1 MFQTIKNAWNIPE
14 LRKKILFT
22 IAMLLIYRIG
32 CHLPVPGL
40 IGAAFEVLVEGN
52 KLFGFMDM
60 FSGGAFSNMSL
71 FAMNIQPYINASIIL
86 NLLTIAIPALERLA
100 KEGEE
105 GRKKITQYTRYLTIG
120 LGLFQASMLFI
131 TLKNYDVLYDGGT
144 VMSFLTVVFTF
155 CAGTAIVMWLGELIT
170 EKGIGNGISM
180 IIFVGIISRIP
191 TGAAVLYASWQGGKL
206 GATAIETILLVV
218 GLLVVMLGMIVGT
231 VYVSGATR
239 KIPVNY
245 AKKVVGRKMYG
256 GQSTHIPMQVNMSGV
271 MPIIFAS
278 SITTLPSII
287 INFVAPNTENKF
299 LMALQKTDS
308 WSFLLIYAALI
319 FFFSFFYTMISFN
332 PVEVSNNLKKNGGFI
347 PGIRPGKPTAEYLAY
362 VLNKITWFGGL
373 FLALLATIPSVLAR
387 IVGIQIGFG
396 GSALLIVVG
405 VALETVKQM
414 ESQMLMRHY
423 KGFLD

>member
-144 VMSFLTVVFTF
+144 IMSFLTVVFTF

-170 EKGIGNGISM
+170 DKGIGNGISM

-191 TGAAVLYASWQGGKL
+191 TGAAVLYASWQNGKL
-206 GATAIETILLVV
+206 GATAIETILLIV

-308 WSFLLIYAALI
+308 WGFLLIYAALI

-332 PVEVSNNLKKNGGFI
+332 PVEVSNNLKKNGGFV

-373 FLALLATIPSVLAR
+373 FLALLATIPAVLAR

>member
-1 MFQTIKNAWNIPE
+1 MFQTIKNAWGIPE

-40 IGAAFEVLVEGN
+40 IEEAFQVLVEGN
-52 KLFGFMDM
+52 TLFGFMDT

-86 NLLTIAIPALERLA
+86 NLLTIAIPALERLS

-120 LGLFQASMLFI
+120 IGLFQAVMLYI
-131 TLKNYDVLYDGGT
+131 TLKNYDILYDGGT
-144 VMSFLTVVFTF
+144 VMSFLTVVFSF
-155 CAGTAIVMWLGELIT
+155 CAGTAVVMWLGELIT
-170 EKGIGNGISM
+170 DKGLGNGISL
-180 IIFVGIISRIP
+180 IIFVGIIARIP
-191 TGAAVLYASWQGGKL
+191 NAVAALYENWKNGDL
-206 GATAIETILLVV
+206 GSTTITTILYLVGILLVV
-218 GLLVVMLGMIVGT
+218 LIMIVGT
-231 VYVSGATR
+231 VYVSDAVR

>member
-22 IAMLLIYRIG
+22 ITMLLIYRIG

-86 NLLTIAIPALERLA
+86 NLLTVAIPALERLS

-144 VMSFLTVVFTF
+144 IMSFLTVVLTF
-155 CAGTAIVMWLGELIT
+155 CAGTAVVMWLGELIT

-191 TGAAVLYASWQGGKL
+191 AGAASLYANWQNGDL
-206 GATAIETILLVV
+206 GSTAVETILLVV

-287 INFVAPNTENKF
+287 INFVAPNTESAF
-299 LMALQKTDS
+299 LKALQRTDS
-308 WSFLLIYAALI
+308 WAFLAIYALLI
-319 FFFSFFYTMISFN
+319 FFFSFFYTMIAFN
-332 PVEVSNNLKKNGGFI
+332 PIDVANNLKKNGGFI
-347 PGIRPGKPTAEYLAY
+347 PGIRPGKPTSDYLSY

-373 FLALLATIPSVLAR
+373 FLALLATIPSILAR
-387 IVGIQIGFG
+387 LVGIQIGFG

>member
-1 MFQTIKNAWNIPE
+1 MFQTIKNAWNIPD
-14 LRKKILFT
+14 LRKKIIFT
-22 IAMLLIYRIG
+22 ILMLLVYRVG

-40 IGAAFEVLVEGN
+40 IGPAFEALVQGN

-71 FAMNIQPYINASIIL
+71 FAMNIQPYINASIIF
-86 NLLTIAIPALERLA
+86 NLLTVAIPALERLS

-105 GRKKITQYTRYLTIG
+105 GRKKITQYTRYLTIV

-144 VMSFLTVVFTF
+144 VLSYFMVVLTFS
-155 CAGTAIVMWLGELIT
+155 AGAAIVMWLGELIT

-180 IIFVGIISRIP
+180 IIFVGIMSRIP
-191 TGAAVLYASWQGGKL
+191 KAAASLYSFWQNGQL
-206 GATAIETILLVV
+206 GSNAIETILFVI
-218 GLLVVMLGMIVGT
+218 GLAVVMLGMIVGV
-231 VYVSGATR
+231 VYVSEASR

-287 INFVAPNTENKF
+287 INFVAPHSENKF
-299 LMALQKTDS
+299 LVALQQTDS
-308 WSFLLIYAALI
+308 WAFLLIYAMFI
-319 FFFSFFYTMISFN
+319 FFFAFFYTMISFN
-332 PVEVSNNLKKNGGFI
+332 PIEVSNNLKNNGGFI
-347 PGIRPGKPTAEYLAY
+347 PGIRPGRPTSDYLSY

-373 FLALLATIPSVLAR
+373 FLAILATIPTIIAK
-387 IVGIQIGFG
+387 IIGINIGFG

-414 ESQMLMRHY
+414 ESQMLVRHY

>member
-1 MFQTIKNAWNIPE
+1 MFQTIKNAWGIPE

-22 IAMLLIYRIG
+22 VAMLLIYRIG

-40 IGAAFEVLVEGN
+40 IEEAFQVLVEGN
-52 KLFGFMDM
+52 TLFGFMDT

-86 NLLTIAIPALERLA
+86 NLLTIAIPALERLS

-120 LGLFQASMLFI
+120 IGLFQAVMLYI
-131 TLKNYDVLYDGGT
+131 TLKNYDILYDGGS
-144 VMSFLTVVFTF
+144 VLSFLTVVFSF
-155 CAGTAIVMWLGELIT
+155 CAGTAVVMWLGELIT
-170 EKGIGNGISM
+170 DKGIGNGISL
-180 IIFVGIISRIP
+180 IIFVGIIARTP
-191 TGAAVLYASWQGGKL
+191 NAVASLYENWKNGDL
-206 GATAIETILLVV
+206 GTTTITTILYVVGILLVV
-218 GLLVVMLGMIVGT
+218 LIMIVGT
-231 VYVSGATR
+231 VYVSDAVR

-245 AKKVVGRKMYG
+245 AKKVLGRKMYG
-256 GQSTHIPMQVNMSGV
+256 GQSTHIPMQVNMTGV

-287 INFVAPNTENKF
+287 INFVAPNTESKF
-299 LMALQKTDS
+299 LLALQDTAS
-308 WSFLLIYAALI
+308 WGFILIYALLI
-319 FFFSFFYTMISFN
+319 FFFAFFYTMIQFN
-332 PVEVSNNLKKNGGFI
+332 PVEVSNNLKNNGGFI
-347 PGIRPGKPTAEYLAY
+347 PGIRPGRPTADHLAY

-373 FLALLATIPSVLAR
+373 FLCLLATIPSVIAK
-387 IVGIQIGFG
+387 IAGINIGFG
-396 GSALLIVVG
+396 GSALLIIVG

>member
-144 VMSFLTVVFTF
+144 IMSFLTVVFTF

-170 EKGIGNGISM
+170 DKGIGNGISM

-191 TGAAVLYASWQGGKL
+191 TGAAVLYANWQNGKL
-206 GATAIETILLVV
+206 GATAIETILLIV

-308 WSFLLIYAALI
+308 WGFLLIYAALI

-332 PVEVSNNLKKNGGFI
+332 PVEVSNNLKKNGGFV

>member
-144 VMSFLTVVFTF
+144 IMSFLTVVFTF
-155 CAGTAIVMWLGELIT
+155 CAGTAIVMWIGELIT
-170 EKGIGNGISM
+170 DKGIGNGISM

-191 TGAAVLYASWQGGKL
+191 TGAAVLYASWQNGKL
-206 GATAIETILLVV
+206 GATAIETILLIV

-308 WSFLLIYAALI
+308 WGFLLIYAALI

-332 PVEVSNNLKKNGGFI
+332 PVEVSNNLKKNGGFV

>member
-144 VMSFLTVVFTF
+144 IMSFLTVVFTF

-170 EKGIGNGISM
+170 DKGIGNGISM

-191 TGAAVLYASWQGGKL
+191 TGAAVLYASWQNGKL
-206 GATAIETILLVV
+206 GATAIETILLIV

-308 WSFLLIYAALI
+308 WGFLLIYAALI

-332 PVEVSNNLKKNGGFI
+332 PVEVSNNLKKNGGFV

>member
-144 VMSFLTVVFTF
+144 IMSFLTVVFTF
-155 CAGTAIVMWLGELIT
+155 CAGTAIVMWIGELIT
-170 EKGIGNGISM
+170 DKGIGNGISM

-191 TGAAVLYASWQGGKL
+191 TGAAVLYSSWQNGQL
-206 GATAIETILLVV
+206 GSTAIETILLVV

-308 WSFLLIYAALI
+308 WGFLLIYAALI

-332 PVEVSNNLKKNGGFI
+332 PVEVSNNLKKNGGFV